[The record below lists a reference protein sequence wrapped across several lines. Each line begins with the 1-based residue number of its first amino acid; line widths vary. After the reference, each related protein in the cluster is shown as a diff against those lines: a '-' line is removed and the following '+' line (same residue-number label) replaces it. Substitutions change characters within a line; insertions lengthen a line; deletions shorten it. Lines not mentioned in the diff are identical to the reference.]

1 MKRAINVI
9 TFAALSLWL
18 TVGIPSSAATESA
31 DSTQNV
37 RTERP
42 NVVVIL
48 ADDQGWGDLSLHGNP
63 NLKTPHIDSLARDGA
78 NLKNF
83 YVCAVCS
90 PTRAEFLTGRY
101 HSRMGVYSTS
111 QGGERFHLGER
122 TIGEVFSDAGY
133 QTAAYGKWHSG
144 MQAPYHPNSRGFA
157 DFYGFC
163 SGHWGNYFS
172 PILEHNGE
180 IVRGDGFLTD
190 DLTNHAIEFI
200 KKHRQSPFFV
210 YLPLNTPHSPMQV
223 PDSDWAPFADK
234 DIVPDPRKENARR
247 ENQQHTRAAL
257 ALCENIDRN
266 VGRLLKSLES
276 LEIADNTVVVYFSD
290 NGPNGR
296 RFNGG
301 LRGQKGSVYE
311 GGLRSPCLIR
321 WPKQIQPGTE
331 IESVAGAIDL
341 LPTLAAFCRAEIG
354 ETRGPLDGVS
364 FADQLTGR
372 SEPHDS
378 PHRAL
383 FSTWKGRASVRT
395 QHYRYHLDGTLYEI
409 SSDRGEQ
416 NDVAKEHP
424 VVVARLKKK
433 LHRWREETASND
445 RRDHQEPTFPV
456 GHPDSEWTQLPVRD
470 ATATGAI
477 RRSSR
482 HPNSTYFSNWT
493 NADDTIRWDV
503 DVIAEGSFDAELWY
517 ASDEQALGTELT
529 LSFTP
534 SDSDEA
540 ASPSTSTVVNQ
551 STPPGHVATD
561 FDRVAR
567 TEGYEKAWQQLP
579 IGHLTLPSGHGTL
592 QLSASKIQGDQGIE
606 IRLLTLRRKK

>member
-1 MKRAINVI
+1 MHRLPYPVA
-9 TFAALSLWL
+9 FAALLL
-18 TVGIPSSAATESA
+18 ILSSDVSGTA
-31 DSTQNV
+31 DDENMRV
-37 RTERP
+37 TERP

-63 NLKTPHIDSLARDGA
+63 NLATPHIDSLARDGA

-101 HSRMGVYSTS
+101 HNRMGVYSTS

-122 TIGEVFSDAGY
+122 TIGEVYSDAGY

-144 MQAPYHPNSRGFA
+144 MQAPYHPNSRGFD

-266 VGRLLKSLES
+266 VGRLLQSLDS
-276 LEIADNTVVVYFSD
+276 LGIADNTVVVYFSD

-321 WPKQIQPGTE
+321 WPKQIEPGTE
-331 IESVAGAIDL
+331 MESVAGAIDL
-341 LPTLAAFCRAEIG
+341 LPTLAAFCLADLG
-354 ETRGPLDGVS
+354 ETRGPLDGKS
-364 FADQLTGR
+364 FADQLTGD
-372 SEPHDS
+372 SDLNEPSHDS

-395 QHYRYHLDGTLYEI
+395 QNYRYHQDGTLYEI
-409 SSDRGEQ
+409 ATDPGEQ
-416 NDVAKEHP
+416 HDVAKEHP

-433 LHRWREETASND
+433 LKRWREETASND
-445 RRDHQEPTFPV
+445 PRDHQEPTFPV
-456 GHPDSEWTQLPVRD
+456 GHPDSEWTLLPVRD

-493 NADDTIRWDV
+493 NANDTIRWDV
-503 DVIAEGSFDAELWY
+503 DVIAAGGFDAELWY
-517 ASDEQALGTELT
+517 ACDEQAVGTKLT
-529 LSFTP
+529 LSFIAH
-534 SDSDEA
+534 DSDG
-540 ASPSTSTVVNQ
+540 PTPPTTSTVVNQ
-551 STPPGHVATD
+551 STPSGHVATE
-561 FDRVAR
+561 FDRVPR
-567 TEGYEKAWQQLP
+567 SEGYEKEWQRLP
-579 IGHLTLPSGHGTL
+579 IGQLALPSGRGTL
-592 QLSASKIQGDQGIE
+592 QLTASNIQGEQGIE
-606 IRLLTLRRKK
+606 IRLLSLRRKR